1 MAARRGRGQRDLV
14 KERHWRRIVRR
25 WRSSGLSV
33 REFCDWQS
41 LSEASFYGWRRELAK
56 RDREAVAAVATP
68 GGATVSG
75 NTKRT
80 SSGLEPLPSFVPVH
94 VVAEEV
100 SDADG
105 RPCRTDVIEVHL
117 PGSVRLVVP
126 AGCDRAL
133 LRDVIACCGEAAQEK
148 VSC

>member
-14 KERHWRRIVRR
+14 KERHWRRTVRR

-41 LSEASFYGWRRELAK
+41 LSEASFYAWRRELAK
-56 RDREAVAAVATP
+56 RDREAAAAASSNATAA
-68 GGATVSG
+68 GKTKG
-75 NTKRT
+75 NG
-80 SSGLEPLPSFVPVH
+80 SGLEPLPSFVPVH
-94 VVAEEV
+94 VVAEV
-100 SDADG
+100 ALAADG

-117 PGSVRLVVP
+117 PGGVRLMVP

-133 LRDVIACCGEAAQEK
+133 LRDVITCCGEAAQER

>member
-56 RDREAVAAVATP
+56 RDREAVAAAP
-68 GGATVSG
+68 SPSPATVAG
-75 NTKRT
+75 NTKRNG
-80 SSGLEPLPSFVPVH
+80 SGLEPLPSFVQLH
-94 VVAEEV
+94 VVAEEAA
-100 SDADG
+100 DAVG
-105 RPCRTDVIEVHL
+105 RQCRTDVIEVHL
-117 PGSVRLVVP
+117 PGGVRLVVP

-133 LRDVIACCGEAAQEK
+133 LRDVITCCGEAAQEK
-148 VSC
+148 VLC

>member
-1 MAARRGRGQRDLV
+1 MAARRGRGQRDLA
-14 KERHWRRIVRR
+14 KERHWRRIMRR

-56 RDREAVAAVATP
+56 RDREAAAAVATP
-68 GGATVSG
+68 SGATVAG
-75 NTKRT
+75 RTKRT
-80 SSGLEPLPSFVPVH
+80 GLGLEPLPSFVQLH
-94 VVAEEV
+94 VVGEEAPN
-100 SDADG
+100 ADV
-105 RPCRTDVIEVHL
+105 RSCRTDVIEVHL
-117 PGSVRLVVP
+117 PGGERLVVP

-133 LRDVIACCGEAAQEK
+133 LRDVITCCGEAAMES